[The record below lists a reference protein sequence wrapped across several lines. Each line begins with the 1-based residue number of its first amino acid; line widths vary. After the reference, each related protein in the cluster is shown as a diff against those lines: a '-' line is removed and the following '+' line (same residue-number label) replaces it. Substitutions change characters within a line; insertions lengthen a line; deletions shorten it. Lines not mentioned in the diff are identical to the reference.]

1 MVSTQADLG
10 VDYAAFANWS
20 NGPAH
25 LTWSRGQSTHGVGRP
40 LPRTFADAQ
49 LALAKRILARMRG
62 LGMVPV
68 LPSFQG
74 NVPPALKD
82 RFPEANITVQ
92 APHWTSGAV
101 AWLDATD
108 PLFAR
113 IGDAFLKRVVAE
125 LGAAEWRPGAY
136 HVLRRNCNHLT
147 ETLARRLLGASIPA
161 WVNRSANVAAA
172 FGLTTK
178 AINNSITTVGGA
190 KAPPKVEADAEGGE
204 GS

>member
-1 MVSTQADLG
+1 MNSTQADLG

-25 LTWSRGQSTHGVGRP
+25 LTWSRGQSTHGVGGP

-62 LGMVPV
+62 LGVVPV

-101 AWLDATD
+101 AWLDA
-108 PLFAR
+108 
-113 IGDAFLKRVVAE
+113 GQEKRAKF
-125 LGAAEWRPGAY
+125 P
-136 HVLRRNCNHLT
+136 T
-147 ETLARRLLGASIPA
+147 S
-161 WVNRSANVAAA
+161 
-172 FGLTTK
+172 
-178 AINNSITTVGGA
+178 
-190 KAPPKVEADAEGGE
+190 KAPISAVFHSFRLIFGRAIISWNGLEAWMLFPERARAEHPR
-204 GS
+204 